1 MCSDMHVLHGI
12 DDITM
17 IDGPTFFTLAYRLP
31 AYEGAS
37 RLELAHWIERIESST
52 EEIRPFTEEDRA
64 ALYPGKVAE
73 EIREEQRRME
83 AQQTISENEGRVA
96 TLEEL
101 LAAGPAA
108 PQISENVPIFEI
120 KRPTD

>member
-1 MCSDMHVLHGI
+1 MHIFHRI
-12 DDITM
+12 KDITTL
-17 IDGPTFFTLAYRLP
+17 DGPTFFTLAYRLP
-31 AYEGAS
+31 AYEGAA
-37 RLELAHWIERIESST
+37 RLELAHWVERIESST

-64 ALYPGKVAE
+64 ALYPGKAAE

-83 AQQTISENEGRVA
+83 ARQTMLEDEGRVA

-108 PQISENVPIFEI
+108 PLISENVPIFEI